1 MTSIEADPMS
11 KPVIIC
17 VDDEPLVLETLK
29 IELKRVLGEKCLI
42 ETAEGGEEALELFD
56 ELQNSDEYEV
66 ALVLADYIMPG
77 LNGDQLL
84 KQIHDRSPRT
94 LNVMISGQADLDA
107 VSQALRSARLYRY
120 ISKPWTPEDIS
131 LTIVEAVQAYLQDR
145 KLETQTEKLRLIN
158 SYLEQQVQ
166 DRTEELRQK
175 MQELEK
181 LNILKD
187 EFLHAVSHDL
197 RTPVIGSML
206 VFQRLKKQ
214 PDDPVQLSHSMVDR
228 MVESTQRQLKLL
240 DCLLAVQ
247 LSEHGMMLDRQAIK
261 LVTFVDE
268 IILDLEPIL
277 TANQVQ
283 IVNTISPEF
292 TVYADEFQ
300 LRRVFENLITNSLKH
315 NTPGISLSISTT
327 VEDKMLKCMI
337 EDNGVGIPQQDC
349 ELMFERYQ
357 QGSRNRRS
365 LGVGLGLYLCRQII
379 QAHGGEI
386 GVISAVGQG
395 AQFWFTLP
403 LS

>member
-1 MTSIEADPMS
+1 MS

-29 IELKRVLGEKCLI
+29 IELKRVLGENCLI

-56 ELQNSDEYEV
+56 ELQNSKEYEV

-131 LTIVEAVQAYLQDR
+131 LTIVEAVQSYLQDR
-145 KLETQTEKLRLIN
+145 KLETQTEKLRAIN
-158 SYLEQQVQ
+158 SYLEQQIQ
-166 DRTEELRQK
+166 ERTEELQQK

-181 LNILKD
+181 LNTLKD

-197 RTPVIGSML
+197 KTPLIGSML

-214 PDDPVQLSHSMVDR
+214 LDDPVQLSRSMLDR

-240 DCLLAVQ
+240 DSLLAVQ
-247 LSEHGMMLDRQAIK
+247 LSEHGMRLDRQAIK
-261 LVTFVDE
+261 LAAFVDE

-277 TANQVQ
+277 TENQVT
-283 IVNTISPEF
+283 IAHTISSES

-315 NTPGISLSISTT
+315 NAPGISLRISTT
-327 VEDKMLKCMI
+327 VENHILKCMI

-349 ELMFERYQ
+349 DLMFERYQ

-365 LGVGLGLYLCRQII
+365 LGIGLGLYLCRQII

-386 GVISAVGQG
+386 GVISAVDQG
-395 AQFWFTLP
+395 AKFWFTLP
-403 LS
+403 TS

>member
-1 MTSIEADPMS
+1 MS

-29 IELKRVLGEKCLI
+29 IELKRVLGENCLI

-56 ELQNSDEYEV
+56 ELQNSKEYEV

-94 LNVMISGQADLDA
+94 LNVMISGQADLEA

-131 LTIVEAVQAYLQDR
+131 LTIVEAVQSYLQDR
-145 KLETQTEKLRLIN
+145 KLETQTEKLRAIN
-158 SYLEQQVQ
+158 SYLEQQIQ
-166 DRTEELRQK
+166 ERTEELQQK

-181 LNILKD
+181 LNTLKD

-197 RTPVIGSML
+197 KTPLIGSML

-214 PDDPVQLSHSMVDR
+214 LDDPVQLSRSMLDR

-240 DCLLAVQ
+240 DSLLAVQ
-247 LSEHGMMLDRQAIK
+247 LSEHGMRLDRQAIK
-261 LVTFVDE
+261 LAAFVDE

-277 TANQVQ
+277 TENQVT
-283 IVNTISPEF
+283 IAHTISSES

-315 NTPGISLSISTT
+315 NAPGISLSISTT
-327 VEDKMLKCMI
+327 VENHILKCMI

-349 ELMFERYQ
+349 DLMFERYQ

-365 LGVGLGLYLCRQII
+365 LGIGLGLYLCRQII

-386 GVISAVGQG
+386 GVISAVDQG
-395 AQFWFTLP
+395 AKFWFTLP
-403 LS
+403 TS

>member
-1 MTSIEADPMS
+1 MS

-29 IELKRVLGEKCLI
+29 IELKRVLGENCLI

-56 ELQNSDEYEV
+56 ELQNSKEYEV

-94 LNVMISGQADLDA
+94 LNVMISGQADLEA

-131 LTIVEAVQAYLQDR
+131 LTIVEAVQSYLQDR
-145 KLETQTEKLRLIN
+145 KLETQTEKLRAIN
-158 SYLEQQVQ
+158 SYLEQQIQ
-166 DRTEELRQK
+166 ERTEELQQK

-181 LNILKD
+181 LNTLKD

-197 RTPVIGSML
+197 KTPLIGSML

-214 PDDPVQLSHSMVDR
+214 LDDPVQLSRSMLDR

-240 DCLLAVQ
+240 DSLLAVQ
-247 LSEHGMMLDRQAIK
+247 LSEHGMRLDRQAIK
-261 LVTFVDE
+261 LAAFVDE

-277 TANQVQ
+277 TENQVT
-283 IVNTISPEF
+283 IAHTISSES

-315 NTPGISLSISTT
+315 NAPGISLSISTT
-327 VEDKMLKCMI
+327 VENNILKCMI

-349 ELMFERYQ
+349 DLMFERYQ

-365 LGVGLGLYLCRQII
+365 LGIGLGLYLCRQII

-386 GVISAVGQG
+386 GVISAVDQG
-395 AQFWFTLP
+395 AKFWFTLP
-403 LS
+403 TS

>member
-1 MTSIEADPMS
+1 MS

-29 IELKRVLGEKCLI
+29 IELKRVLGENCLI

-56 ELQNSDEYEV
+56 ELQNSKEYEV

-131 LTIVEAVQAYLQDR
+131 LTIVEAVQSYLQDR
-145 KLETQTEKLRLIN
+145 KLETQTEKLRAIN
-158 SYLEQQVQ
+158 SYLEQQIQ
-166 DRTEELRQK
+166 ERTEELQQK

-181 LNILKD
+181 LNTLKD

-197 RTPVIGSML
+197 KTPLIGSML

-214 PDDPVQLSHSMVDR
+214 LDDPVQLSRSMLDR

-240 DCLLAVQ
+240 DSLLAVQ
-247 LSEHGMMLDRQAIK
+247 LSEHGMRLDRQAIK
-261 LVTFVDE
+261 LAAFVDE

-277 TANQVQ
+277 TENQVT
-283 IVNTISPEF
+283 IAHTISSES

-315 NTPGISLSISTT
+315 NAPGISLSISTT
-327 VEDKMLKCMI
+327 VENHILKCMI

-349 ELMFERYQ
+349 DLMFERYQ

-365 LGVGLGLYLCRQII
+365 LGIGLGLYLCRQII

-386 GVISAVGQG
+386 GVISAVDQG
-395 AQFWFTLP
+395 AKFWFTLP
-403 LS
+403 TS

>member
-1 MTSIEADPMS
+1 MS

-29 IELKRVLGEKCLI
+29 IELKRVLGENCLI

-56 ELQNSDEYEV
+56 ELQNSKEYEV

-94 LNVMISGQADLDA
+94 LNVMISGQADLEA

-145 KLETQTEKLRLIN
+145 KLETQTEKLRAIN
-158 SYLEQQVQ
+158 SYLEQQIQ
-166 DRTEELRQK
+166 ERTEELQQK

-181 LNILKD
+181 LNTLKD

-197 RTPVIGSML
+197 KTPLIGSML

-214 PDDPVQLSHSMVDR
+214 LDDPVQLSRSMLDR

-240 DCLLAVQ
+240 DSLLAVQ
-247 LSEHGMMLDRQAIK
+247 LSEHGMRLDRQAIK
-261 LVTFVDE
+261 LAAFVDE

-277 TANQVQ
+277 TENQVT
-283 IVNTISPEF
+283 IAHTISSES

-315 NTPGISLSISTT
+315 NAPGISLRISTT
-327 VEDKMLKCMI
+327 VENHILKCMI

-349 ELMFERYQ
+349 DLMFERYQ

-365 LGVGLGLYLCRQII
+365 LGIGLGLYLCRQII

-386 GVISAVGQG
+386 GVISAVDQG
-395 AQFWFTLP
+395 AKFWFTLP
-403 LS
+403 TS

>member
-1 MTSIEADPMS
+1 MS

-29 IELKRVLGEKCLI
+29 IELKRVLGENCLI

-56 ELQNSDEYEV
+56 ELQNSKEYEV

-131 LTIVEAVQAYLQDR
+131 LTIVEAVQSYLQDR
-145 KLETQTEKLRLIN
+145 KLETQTEKLRAIN
-158 SYLEQQVQ
+158 SYLEQQIQ
-166 DRTEELRQK
+166 ERTEELQQK

-181 LNILKD
+181 LNTLKD

-197 RTPVIGSML
+197 KTPLIGSML

-214 PDDPVQLSHSMVDR
+214 LDDPVQLSRSMLDR

-240 DCLLAVQ
+240 DSLLAVQ
-247 LSEHGMMLDRQAIK
+247 LSEHGMRLDRQAIK
-261 LVTFVDE
+261 LAAFVDE

-277 TANQVQ
+277 TENQVT
-283 IVNTISPEF
+283 IAHTISSES

-315 NTPGISLSISTT
+315 NAPGISLSISTT
-327 VEDKMLKCMI
+327 VENNILKCMI

-349 ELMFERYQ
+349 DLMFERYQ

-365 LGVGLGLYLCRQII
+365 LGIGLGLYLCRQII

-386 GVISAVGQG
+386 GVISAVDQG
-395 AQFWFTLP
+395 AKFWFTLP
-403 LS
+403 TS

>member
-1 MTSIEADPMS
+1 MS

-29 IELKRVLGEKCLI
+29 IELKRVLGENCLI

-56 ELQNSDEYEV
+56 ELQNSKEYEV

-94 LNVMISGQADLDA
+94 LNVMISGQADLEA

-131 LTIVEAVQAYLQDR
+131 LTIVEAVQSYLQDR
-145 KLETQTEKLRLIN
+145 KLETQTEKLRAIN
-158 SYLEQQVQ
+158 SYLEQQIQ
-166 DRTEELRQK
+166 ERTEELQQK

-181 LNILKD
+181 LNTLKD

-197 RTPVIGSML
+197 KTPLIGSML

-214 PDDPVQLSHSMVDR
+214 LDDPVQLSRSMLDR

-240 DCLLAVQ
+240 DSLLAVQ
-247 LSEHGMMLDRQAIK
+247 LSEHGMRLDRQAIK
-261 LVTFVDE
+261 LAAFVDE

-277 TANQVQ
+277 TENQVT
-283 IVNTISPEF
+283 IAHTISSESA
-292 TVYADEFQ
+292 VYADEFQ

-315 NTPGISLSISTT
+315 NAPGISLSISTT
-327 VEDKMLKCMI
+327 VENHILKCMI

-349 ELMFERYQ
+349 DLMFERYQ

-365 LGVGLGLYLCRQII
+365 LGIGLGLYLCRQII

-386 GVISAVGQG
+386 GVISAVDQG
-395 AQFWFTLP
+395 AKFWFTLP
-403 LS
+403 TS